1 MEVRAGAC
9 PAAGANAPAL
19 ALAIHMYR
27 KMIHTFCNR
36 CANAPAI
43 AIDDDWKYVPVHV
56 RLAPAL
62 APRHLI
68 TIHMYHKKHTHVA
81 NAVPLHQLAIGRD

>member
-1 MEVRAGAC
+1 MYHTMIHKCCNRCANALASNRRRLEVRAGAC
-9 PAAGANAPAL
+9 PVAGAN
-19 ALAIHMYR
+19 
-27 KMIHTFCNR
+27 
-36 CANAPAI
+36 
-43 AIDDDWKYVPVHV
+43 
-56 RLAPAL
+56 APAL